1 MCLFLCFTKRERER
15 ERGVD
20 KAQKLVPM
28 TTPSL
33 TFASS
38 FTSPTCEI
46 PQFVHLDCSSSV
58 SCANVTFPGLWN
70 WYVSCILAGS
80 FDDDAWILKF
90 VFLVRLSDDTCCCCW
105 CCCCCC
111 CSCRRRRRKHAEY
124 VVLNDVEAA
133 ANISSSS
140 SSFVFRGGAAELFF
154 NEWPLFEW
162 LILVRRLF
170 FIYVKN

>member
-1 MCLFLCFTKRERER
+1 
-15 ERGVD
+15 
-20 KAQKLVPM
+20 M

-80 FDDDAWILKF
+80 FDDDDDDDARILKF
-90 VFLVRLSDDTCCCCW
+90 VFLVLLTSDDT
-105 CCCCCC
+105 CC

-133 ANISSSS
+133 ANMS
-140 SSFVFRGGAAELFF
+140 SSFVFRGGAAELVRSLLQRVTTF
-154 NEWPLFEW
+154 W
-162 LILVRRLF
+162 LQHTLRVLF
-170 FIYVKN
+170 FLKFRVLIKCGFLIS

>member
-1 MCLFLCFTKRERER
+1 MEFTCDRKREKKYKVGLLFQGNGEAVKKLERVCASFFALRRESERER

-58 SCANVTFPGLWN
+58 SCANVTFPGL
-70 WYVSCILAGS
+70 
-80 FDDDAWILKF
+80 
-90 VFLVRLSDDTCCCCW
+90 
-105 CCCCCC
+105 
-111 CSCRRRRRKHAEY
+111 
-124 VVLNDVEAA
+124 
-133 ANISSSS
+133 
-140 SSFVFRGGAAELFF
+140 
-154 NEWPLFEW
+154 
-162 LILVRRLF
+162 
-170 FIYVKN
+170 

>member
-1 MCLFLCFTKRERER
+1 MIEKERRNKVGLLFKVTEKQLKSSSACVPLSLLYEER

-58 SCANVTFPGLWN
+58 SCANVTFPGL
-70 WYVSCILAGS
+70 
-80 FDDDAWILKF
+80 
-90 VFLVRLSDDTCCCCW
+90 
-105 CCCCCC
+105 
-111 CSCRRRRRKHAEY
+111 
-124 VVLNDVEAA
+124 
-133 ANISSSS
+133 
-140 SSFVFRGGAAELFF
+140 
-154 NEWPLFEW
+154 
-162 LILVRRLF
+162 
-170 FIYVKN
+170 